1 MVVFKKENGFPCDLT
16 IETEEYED
24 KEEGFKGFISKMI
37 NEAGEVIAEFTHSDM
52 RARIHW
58 ANGFFTALRIYEKK

>member
-1 MVVFKKENGFPCDLT
+1 MVTFKKENGFPCDLT

-24 KEEGFKGFISKMI
+24 KVEGFKGYKSKMI
-37 NEAGEVIAEFTHSDM
+37 NETGEVINEFTHKDM

-58 ANGFFTALRIYEKK
+58 ANGYFTAVKIYEK